1 MKFVAI
7 GNTMRDSVAQ
17 ADGTITASHMGG
29 PSPFAYAGIRV
40 WCDDVQ
46 MLTGVGLDHDDYFGE
61 WIRENNICTDGI
73 VKVAEKTHNFVL
85 YYNEDGSYDAS
96 HGMDKD
102 AFAYEIG
109 AMEMRPAQFEE
120 YTKDAECC
128 YFFYDCEN
136 IVFWNQIA
144 EIKKK
149 YGWQMMWEMSG
160 TSAYPERLP
169 RIKQIIKDL
178 NIEMFSM
185 NFNECKRLFG
195 CETREEAIAQLKT
208 MGARFVFLRDGS
220 NGSYAIEGDK
230 HWHIPS
236 VRSETS
242 VDPTGC
248 GNTSTGTAMYGYYVT
263 KDPIMACIMANI
275 SAGYNAAQYGLIPH
289 FDAEMR
295 ADAQKRAAEMR
306 AAFKED

>member
-7 GNTMRDSVAQ
+7 GNTMRDSVAN

-46 MLTGVGLDHDDYFGE
+46 MLTGVGMDHEEHFGE
-61 WIRENNICTDGI
+61 WIERNNICRDGI
-73 VKVAEKTHNFVL
+73 VCVDEKTHNFVL
-85 YYNEDGSYDAS
+85 SYNEDGSYSAD
-96 HGMDKD
+96 HGMDRD
-102 AFAYEIG
+102 AFSFEIG
-109 AMEMRPAQFEE
+109 AMEMRPAQFDEF
-120 YTKDAECC
+120 TKDAECC

-136 IVFWNQIA
+136 IVFWNQIK
-144 EIKKK
+144 EIKEK
-149 YGWQMMWEMSG
+149 YGWKMMWEMSG

-185 NFNECKRLFG
+185 NWNETKQLFG
-195 CETREEAIAQLKT
+195 CTEREEGIALLKT
-208 MGARFVFLRDGS
+208 LGVPFIFLRDGA

-248 GNTSTGTAMYGYYVT
+248 GNTSTGTAMYGYHVT
-263 KDPIMACIMANI
+263 GDPIMACIMANI
-275 SAGYNAAQYGLIPH
+275 SAGYNAAQYGVIPE
-289 FDAEMR
+289 FTPEMR
-295 ADAQKRAAEMR
+295 ENSLKQAQQMR
-306 AAFKED
+306 EAFKEV